1 MKKFAFISSR
11 NISVLYTGDTV
22 IHLDQALARMRD
34 YTHMKMEAESSTDVR
49 CTCRIIED
57 DDGAADTTTISTLGR
72 CVLELTKI
80 RI

>member
-1 MKKFAFISSR
+1 MSSR

-34 YTHMKMEAESSTDVR
+34 YTNMKMEAESSADVR

-57 DDGAADTTTISTLGR
+57 DDGAAATTT
-72 CVLELTKI
+72 VNNNLEGVFLN
-80 RI
+80 